1 MNAKAYLS
9 QYGNIKARLRAIEVM
24 IKEIR
29 EELTGIEGVSL
40 RSAWPDGQPHGTGT
54 TDPTGT
60 QAVKAAASE
69 IEAHRDK
76 LKGQLQDLEIMEL
89 KERAHLWS
97 KRARIEN
104 VLGLV
109 SDQTHYEVLH
119 RRYIEGKKFEVIA
132 VEMSY
137 SFRHTIRLHGEALRE
152 VDKILKKH
160 SKME

>member
-1 MNAKAYLS
+1 MNAKTYLS

-24 IKEIR
+24 IREIR
-29 EELTGIEGVSL
+29 EELTSIESVSL

-60 QAVKAAASE
+60 QAVKAAVSE

-89 KERAHLWS
+89 KEQAHLWS

-104 VLGLV
+104 TLGLV

-152 VDKILKKH
+152 VDKILKKTG
-160 SKME
+160 KK